1 MKLNLNE
8 HFMVDLE
15 TLGNGSNAMIVAI
28 GACSLLAPADGPT
41 FYTVVDP
48 VFSDGDIDPST
59 VKWWMG
65 QSDEARKALL
75 VQDSVPLKIALD
87 NLKQFFDHALVSLD
101 KRCIWGNGATFDN
114 VILANAYRRNG
125 IAAPWK
131 FWNDRC
137 YRTLKNLHPDIALPA
152 RTGTHHNALDDAI
165 TQAKHARMILEAKYV

>member
-28 GACSLLAPADGPT
+28 GACSFLAPKEGPT
-41 FYTVVDP
+41 FYQVIDP
-48 VFSDGDIDPST
+48 VLSDGDIDAST
-59 VKWWMG
+59 VKWWLE

-75 VQDSVPLKIALD
+75 VHDSVSLKRALD
-87 NLKQFFDHALVSLD
+87 NLNVFLAASLVPSDRL
-101 KRCIWGNGATFDN
+101 CIWGNGATFDN

-125 IAAPWK
+125 IATPWR

-137 YRTLKNLHPDIALPA
+137 YRTLKNLHPDIPLPK

-165 TQAKHARMILEAKYV
+165 TQAEHARRILEVKYV

>member
-1 MKLNLNE
+1 MNLSE

-41 FYTVVDP
+41 FYQVVDP
-48 VFSDGDIDPST
+48 VLSDGDIDAST

-75 VQDSVPLKIALD
+75 VQDSVPLKVALD
-87 NLKQFFDHALVSLD
+87 NFKWFLD
-101 KRCIWGNGATFDN
+101 NSAVYEERRCIWGNGATFDN
-114 VILANAYRRNG
+114 VILANAYKRYG
-125 IAAPWK
+125 MPQPWK

-137 YRTLKNLHPDIALPA
+137 YRTLKNLHPDIALPT
-152 RTGTHHNALDDAI
+152 RTGTHHNALDDAV
-165 TQAKHARMILEAKYV
+165 TQAQHARMILEAKYG